1 MEFGVKPQDGVT
13 TTFKYT
19 ERLKHRLDWSYR
31 KAKEVSEREA
41 KRNKRRYDRRIRCTK
56 LQKGDLVL
64 VRQKAYKGKHKIADR
79 WENEPYEVIC
89 QIDKRFPVY
98 KVQCKGSEPK
108 TRVLHRNLLFPIHQD
123 CDNMGVEQTECL
135 DVEPADPMTEEATN
149 EQESDQEDQVD
160 LEAETEDSDTETYEA
175 PMTRSRK
182 KALDAVLSKSNQITN
197 PEDLGQN
204 FDFSWTQC
212 RIQ

>member
-1 MEFGVKPQDGVT
+1 MLTHAYNCTKNNATGSSPYSLLYGRDPTLPIDLEFGVKPQDGVT

-98 KVQCKGSEPK
+98 KVQCLS
-108 TRVLHRNLLFPIHQD
+108 LIH
-123 CDNMGVEQTECL
+123 
-135 DVEPADPMTEEATN
+135 
-149 EQESDQEDQVD
+149 
-160 LEAETEDSDTETYEA
+160 
-175 PMTRSRK
+175 
-182 KALDAVLSKSNQITN
+182 I
-197 PEDLGQN
+197 
-204 FDFSWTQC
+204 
-212 RIQ
+212 